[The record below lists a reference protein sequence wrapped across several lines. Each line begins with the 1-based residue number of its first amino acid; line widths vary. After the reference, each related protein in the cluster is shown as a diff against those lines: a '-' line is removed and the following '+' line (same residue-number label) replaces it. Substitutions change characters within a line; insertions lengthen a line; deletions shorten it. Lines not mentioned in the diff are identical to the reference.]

1 MPSVDG
7 FRQTA
12 LAQQF
17 GVHVGVAHRALADVQ
32 TLAAIWPH
40 LLTAGGAS
48 LDDII
53 ASPSRCI
60 GIVSE
65 LSAGGAARA
74 GTKCLCQIL
83 LLLLNS
89 EPPPAHARGLY
100 SSSSSH
106 TP

>member
-40 LLTAGGAS
+40 LLTAGGVT
-48 LDDII
+48 LDHVI
-53 ASPSRCI
+53 ATSSRCL
-60 GIVSE
+60 GVVSE
-65 LSAGGAARA
+65 LSASGAVGA
-74 GTKCLCQIL
+74 GTKSLVSNRFC
-83 LLLLNS
+83 
-89 EPPPAHARGLY
+89 
-100 SSSSSH
+100 
-106 TP
+106 